1 MLKLWTAKLLLDGL
15 INELNMEKLIQI
27 VEDNADISRLMQFIL
42 EDASYNVQTF
52 ENAKAFVNRPKKE
65 NVSLFILDVMLP
77 DGNGIE
83 LSKSL
88 TTDAFTFHIPV
99 IIISAHS
106 TGNIA
111 MHEGK
116 AAWFIQKPFEL
127 DSFVSKV
134 NEIIKIYS

>member
-1 MLKLWTAKLLLDGL
+1 MLKLWTTKFLLDGL
-15 INELNMEKLIQI
+15 INKLNMEKLIQI
-27 VEDNADISRLMQFIL
+27 VEDNADISCVVQFIL
-42 EDASYNVQTF
+42 EDAGYDVEMF
-52 ENAKAFVNRPKKE
+52 KNAEAFVNRPKKE

-83 LSKSL
+83 LSKAL
-88 TTDAFTFHIPV
+88 KTDAFTFHIPV
-99 IIISAHS
+99 IIMSAHS

-111 MHEGK
+111 MQEGK